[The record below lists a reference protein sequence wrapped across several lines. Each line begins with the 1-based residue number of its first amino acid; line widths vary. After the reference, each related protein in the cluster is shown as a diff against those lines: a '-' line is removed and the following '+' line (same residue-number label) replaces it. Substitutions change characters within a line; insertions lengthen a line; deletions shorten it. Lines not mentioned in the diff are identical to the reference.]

1 MRCERGDSVVTA
13 FPVFNCLRNL
23 AEGGVRRSMLPG
35 FRFLLAAII
44 LSTSMLV
51 FGLGAAALLRAA
63 HEQFASNPSWHAAPE
78 ATFAQ
83 QQAEP
88 VPPVLAMLHAEPAP
102 VEVKAPDNV
111 SALNT
116 PAIAPPV
123 EQATNVATPAEQTAV
138 SPAAP
143 EQASVTQTSIPQ
155 TSVNPATSE
164 PERVAALKPEQ
175 TPAPESATPA
185 KSMVAADP
193 AASLS
198 APVQNE
204 TSATDAGGSSSSSSP
219 SDSTVA
225 PTKQAAIA
233 PVVPQANDTASNET
247 TAAETASTNSA
258 EDTNG
263 ATSQSDAVASPD
275 VDAIST
281 KLAAL
286 DGRTLI
292 VQPKPRPTAA
302 IARAEQ
308 AAKKRLAR
316 QAALRRKLAAQAQ
329 QAALFPPLFPPF
341 PQQLNQPPGV
351 ATNH

>member
-1 MRCERGDSVVTA
+1 
-13 FPVFNCLRNL
+13 
-23 AEGGVRRSMLPG
+23 MLPG

-123 EQATNVATPAEQTAV
+123 EQVTNVATPAEQTPV
-138 SPAAP
+138 SSAAP
-143 EQASVTQTSIPQ
+143 ERASVTQTS
-155 TSVNPATSE
+155 SAPASE
-164 PERVAALKPEQ
+164 PDRVAVLKEEK
-175 TPAPESATPA
+175 TPAPESAT
-185 KSMVAADP
+185 AADP

-204 TSATDAGGSSSSSSP
+204 TSATNAGGTSSSSSP

-233 PVVPQANDTASNET
+233 LVMPPANDTASNET
-247 TAAETASTNSA
+247 AAAETASTETNSA
-258 EDTNG
+258 EDTNR

-275 VDAIST
+275 VDAISK

-286 DGRTLI
+286 DGRPLI
-292 VQPKPRPTAA
+292 VQPRPRPTGA

-316 QAALRRKLAAQAQ
+316 QAALRHKLAAQAQ

>member
-13 FPVFNCLRNL
+13 FPVFNCLRKL
-23 AEGGVRRSMLPG
+23 GEGGVRRSMLPG

-123 EQATNVATPAEQTAV
+123 EQVTNVATPAEQTPV
-138 SPAAP
+138 SSAAP
-143 EQASVTQTSIPQ
+143 ERASVTQTS
-155 TSVNPATSE
+155 SAPASE
-164 PERVAALKPEQ
+164 PDRVAVLKEEK
-175 TPAPESATPA
+175 TPAPESATV
-185 KSMVAADP
+185 SDP

-204 TSATDAGGSSSSSSP
+204 TSATNAGGSSSSSSP

-233 PVVPQANDTASNET
+233 PVMPPANDTSSNET
-247 TAAETASTNSA
+247 AAAETASTETNSA
-258 EDTNG
+258 EDTNR
-263 ATSQSDAVASPD
+263 ASQSDAVASPD

-286 DGRTLI
+286 DGRPLI
-292 VQPKPRPTAA
+292 VQPRPRPTAA

>member
-1 MRCERGDSVVTA
+1 
-13 FPVFNCLRNL
+13 
-23 AEGGVRRSMLPG
+23 MLPG

-63 HEQFASNPSWHAAPE
+63 HEQFASNPSWHSAPE

-88 VPPVLAMLHAEPAP
+88 APPVLAMLHADPAP
-102 VEVKAPDNV
+102 VELKAPDTV

-116 PAIAPPV
+116 PAMAPTV

-138 SPAAP
+138 SPKAP
-143 EQASVTQTSIPQ
+143 EQASVTQASI
-155 TSVNPATSE
+155 TPASE
-164 PERVAALKPEQ
+164 PERVAVLKPEQ
-175 TPAPESATPA
+175 TSAPESATAAKPA
-185 KSMVAADP
+185 VPAEP

-198 APVQNE
+198 APVKNE
-204 TSATDAGGSSSSSSP
+204 TSSAEASGSTSLPSP
-219 SDSTVA
+219 SDGTVA
-225 PTKQAAIA
+225 PTKQASIA
-233 PVVPQANDTASNET
+233 PLMPQANESLANATATEATSTET
-247 TAAETASTNSA
+247 NAAEHTNSA
-258 EDTNG
+258 DSR
-263 ATSQSDAVASPD
+263 ADPAVPLE

-286 DGRTLI
+286 DGRPLI
-292 VQPKPRPTAA
+292 VQPRPRPAAA

-308 AAKKRLAR
+308 AAKKRLAL
-316 QAALRRKLAAQAQ
+316 QAALRRKRALQAQ

>member
-1 MRCERGDSVVTA
+1 MRCERGNSVVTA

-23 AEGGVRRSMLPG
+23 SEGGARRSMLPG

-88 VPPVLAMLHAEPAP
+88 APPVLAMLHADPAP
-102 VEVKAPDNV
+102 VELKAPDTV

-116 PAIAPPV
+116 PAMAPSV

-143 EQASVTQTSIPQ
+143 EQASVAQPSITQASITP
-155 TSVNPATSE
+155 PSE

-175 TPAPESATPA
+175 TSAPESATAAKPA
-185 KSMVAADP
+185 VP
-193 AASLS
+193 AETGASLS

-204 TSATDAGGSSSSSSP
+204 TSSAEASGSATLPSP
-219 SDSTVA
+219 SDSAVA
-225 PTKQAAIA
+225 PTMQASIA
-233 PVVPQANDTASNET
+233 PLMPPANEGLAA
-247 TAAETASTNSA
+247 AAEATSTETNAAEHTNSA
-258 EDTNG
+258 DPR
-263 ATSQSDAVASPD
+263 ADPAVSPE

-286 DGRTLI
+286 DSRPLI
-292 VQPKPRPTAA
+292 VQPRPRPAAA
-302 IARAEQ
+302 IARAE
-308 AAKKRLAR
+308 KKRLAL
-316 QAALRRKLAAQAQ
+316 QAALRRKRAAQAQ

-341 PQQLNQPPGV
+341 PQQLNQPPGP
-351 ATNH
+351 TNH

>member
-123 EQATNVATPAEQTAV
+123 EQVTNVATPAEQTPV
-138 SPAAP
+138 SSAAP
-143 EQASVTQTSIPQ
+143 ERASVTQTS
-155 TSVNPATSE
+155 SAPASE
-164 PERVAALKPEQ
+164 PDRVAVLKEEK
-175 TPAPESATPA
+175 TPAPESASAGKPV
-185 KSMVAADP
+185 VAADP

-204 TSATDAGGSSSSSSP
+204 TSATNAGGTSNSSPP
-219 SDSTVA
+219 SDSAVA

-233 PVVPQANDTASNET
+233 PVMPQANDTASNET
-247 TAAETASTNSA
+247 AAAETASTETNSA
-258 EDTNG
+258 EDTNR

-275 VDAIST
+275 VDAISK

-286 DGRTLI
+286 DGRPLI
-292 VQPKPRPTAA
+292 VQPRPRPTAA

>member
-1 MRCERGDSVVTA
+1 
-13 FPVFNCLRNL
+13 
-23 AEGGVRRSMLPG
+23 MLPG

-123 EQATNVATPAEQTAV
+123 EQVTNVATPAEQTPV
-138 SPAAP
+138 SSAAP
-143 EQASVTQTSIPQ
+143 ERASVTQTS
-155 TSVNPATSE
+155 SAPASE
-164 PERVAALKPEQ
+164 PDRVAVLKEEK
-175 TPAPESATPA
+175 TPAPESAT
-185 KSMVAADP
+185 AADP

-204 TSATDAGGSSSSSSP
+204 TSATNAGGSSSSSSP

-233 PVVPQANDTASNET
+233 PVMPPANETASNET
-247 TAAETASTNSA
+247 AAAETASTETNSA
-258 EDTNG
+258 EDTNR
-263 ATSQSDAVASPD
+263 ASQSDAVASPD

-286 DGRTLI
+286 DGRPLI
-292 VQPKPRPTAA
+292 VQPRPRPTAA

>member
-23 AEGGVRRSMLPG
+23 GEGGVRRSMLPG

-123 EQATNVATPAEQTAV
+123 EQVTNVATPAEQTPV
-138 SPAAP
+138 SSAAP
-143 EQASVTQTSIPQ
+143 ERASVTQTS
-155 TSVNPATSE
+155 SAPASE
-164 PERVAALKPEQ
+164 PDRVAVLKEEK
-175 TPAPESATPA
+175 TPAPESAT
-185 KSMVAADP
+185 AADP

-204 TSATDAGGSSSSSSP
+204 TSATNAGETSNSSSP
-219 SDSTVA
+219 SDSAVA

-233 PVVPQANDTASNET
+233 PGMPQANDTASNET
-247 TAAETASTNSA
+247 AAAETASTETNSA
-258 EDTNG
+258 EDTNR

-275 VDAIST
+275 VDAIS
-281 KLAAL
+281 KQLAAL
-286 DGRTLI
+286 DGRPLI
-292 VQPKPRPTAA
+292 VQPRPRPTGA

>member
-123 EQATNVATPAEQTAV
+123 EQVTNVATPAEQTPV
-138 SPAAP
+138 SSAAP
-143 EQASVTQTSIPQ
+143 ERASVTQTS
-155 TSVNPATSE
+155 SAPASE
-164 PERVAALKPEQ
+164 PDRVAVLKEEK
-175 TPAPESATPA
+175 TPAPESAAAGKPV
-185 KSMVAADP
+185 VAADP
-193 AASLS
+193 AASLP

-204 TSATDAGGSSSSSSP
+204 TSATNAGGTSNSSPP
-219 SDSTVA
+219 SDSAVA

-233 PVVPQANDTASNET
+233 PVMPQANDTASNET
-247 TAAETASTNSA
+247 AAAETASTETNSA
-258 EDTNG
+258 EDTNR

-286 DGRTLI
+286 DGRPLI
-292 VQPKPRPTAA
+292 VQPRPRPTAA